1 MPAQTITATTDAR
14 SLDPASK
21 HLDQLNLE
29 ARALISKLD
38 LDLDLD
44 LDLKITNPDWIGK
57 NLRRSQALASR
68 RLPKSPIVLQT

>member
-38 LDLDLD
+38 LDL
-44 LDLKITNPDWIGK
+44 KITNPDWIGK

>member
-44 LDLKITNPDWIGK
+44 LKITNPDWIGK